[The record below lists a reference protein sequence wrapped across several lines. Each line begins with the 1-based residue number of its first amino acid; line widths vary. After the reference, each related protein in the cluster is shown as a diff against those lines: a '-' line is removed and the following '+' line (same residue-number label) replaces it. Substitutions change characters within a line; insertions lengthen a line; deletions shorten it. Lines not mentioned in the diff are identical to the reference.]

1 MAKPA
6 PIAAAEHASAPTSA
20 APLPGAIRTS
30 RPSDAAALMALE
42 ITCFPED
49 ERFPLRTWRH
59 LLGPAAAH
67 GSAVTQVV
75 PAGDGIGAAIS
86 TLYRQGSSVARI
98 YSLAVDPAQRGRGL
112 AKALIEA
119 AAAAARKRGCT
130 AQSLEVRSDNDAA
143 TGLYL
148 KFGFVPVE
156 TLRHYYAR
164 GRHGT
169 RYRRSLG

>member
-6 PIAAAEHASAPTSA
+6 SVTAELSSAPPPA
-20 APLPGAIRTS
+20 APFPRAIRTS
-30 RPSDAAALMALE
+30 RPADAPALMALE

-75 PAGDGIGAAIS
+75 PAGNGIGAAIS

-112 AKALIEA
+112 AKALIDA
-119 AAAAARKRGCT
+119 AAKDARKRGCT
-130 AQSLEVRSDNDAA
+130 VQSLEVRSDNAAA

-148 KFGFVPVE
+148 KFGFVAVG
-156 TLRHYYAR
+156 TLKHYYAT

-169 RYRRSLG
+169 RYRRDLA